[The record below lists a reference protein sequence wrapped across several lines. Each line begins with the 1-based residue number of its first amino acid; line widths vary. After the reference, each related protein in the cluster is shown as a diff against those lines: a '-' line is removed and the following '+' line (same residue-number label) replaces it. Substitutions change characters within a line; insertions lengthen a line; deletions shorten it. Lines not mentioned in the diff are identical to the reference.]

1 MPYPDLEMR
10 RGGEEGSVSKNFFSS
25 LGASVWS
32 KNYGG
37 RAPQDPLLDP
47 PLETTVFEG

>member
-1 MPYPDLEMR
+1 MLIQSLR
-10 RGGEEGSVSKNFFSS
+10 KAGAVSKKIFSA

-37 RAPQDPLLDP
+37 RAPQGPLLDP

>member
-1 MPYPDLEMR
+1 MPDPDLEMR
-10 RGGEEGSVSKNFFSS
+10 RGGKEGSVSKNFFSS

-37 RAPQDPLLDP
+37 RVPQGPLLEP
-47 PLETTVFEG
+47 PLETAVFEG